1 MRGSDDRSD
10 GLFSYVSCEARVPPD
25 HPLRAVRAIVDEALE
40 VLSADFERLYSK
52 IGRPSIPPEKLLRAL
67 LLQAFYSVRSERQ
80 LIEQLDYNL
89 LFRWFVGLSM
99 DAPIW
104 DETVFTKNRERL
116 LEGAVAAKFMAAVL
130 SQPRVSKLLSQEH
143 FSVDGTLIEAWAS
156 MKSFRPKDGSGEPP
170 GPGRNGERSFRGE
183 QRSNETH
190 ASTTDPEA
198 RLYRKSQ
205 GQSSRLCYMGHA
217 LMENRSG
224 LVVAAQL
231 THATGTAERD
241 AALAM
246 IDRHHPARR
255 RVTLGADKA
264 YDVTAFVEALR
275 ARRVTP
281 HITIDGNVRVTGKPR
296 KTAIDRRTTRHPGY
310 AISQRLRKRIEE
322 PFGWVKTVAALRKT
336 RHRGAA
342 RVGWMFTL
350 AMAAYNVIRIPRLLA
365 AA

>member
-1 MRGSDDRSD
+1 M
-10 GLFSYVSCEARVPPD
+10 
-25 HPLRAVRAIVDEALE
+25 
-40 VLSADFERLYSK
+40 
-52 IGRPSIPPEKLLRAL
+52 
-67 LLQAFYSVRSERQ
+67 
-80 LIEQLDYNL
+80 
-89 LFRWFVGLSM
+89 
-99 DAPIW
+99 
-104 DETVFTKNRERL
+104 
-116 LEGAVAAKFMAAVL
+116 
-130 SQPRVSKLLSQEH
+130 
-143 FSVDGTLIEAWAS
+143 
-156 MKSFRPKDGSGEPP
+156 
-170 GPGRNGERSFRGE
+170 
-183 QRSNETH
+183 
-190 ASTTDPEA
+190 
-198 RLYRKSQ
+198 
-205 GQSSRLCYMGHA
+205 
-217 LMENRSG
+217 
-224 LVVAAQL
+224 VAAQL